1 MHDGSLGQ
9 PIAHGR
15 TADVYAWKDG
25 YILKRFHPWFDLE
38 NIKYE
43 ADINRAVYDSGL
55 SVPAVGDVIQVD
67 GCNALIYERID
78 GPTMFE
84 AVQEKPWRI
93 FAYGKRLGNL
103 HAQIHA
109 YELKP
114 DVPSLYKQLRNKM
127 RHARVLPAHLQ
138 STLLSLLEELP
149 QGNRICHGDFHPGN
163 VMLTTKGD
171 IAIDWIDVTVGNPL
185 ADVARTAIISL
196 GAAASDQIPNP
207 LMKGFAR
214 LFHAIYL
221 RRYFR
226 LRPGG
231 EHEYCRWLPIV
242 AAARLSENI
251 PELEEWLV
259 AQAQKSTYSF
269 T

>member
-1 MHDGSLGQ
+1 
-9 PIAHGR
+9 
-15 TADVYAWKDG
+15 
-25 YILKRFHPWFDLE
+25 
-38 NIKYE
+38 
-43 ADINRAVYDSGL
+43 
-55 SVPAVGDVIQVD
+55 
-67 GCNALIYERID
+67 
-78 GPTMFE
+78 
-84 AVQEKPWRI
+84 
-93 FAYGKRLGNL
+93 
-103 HAQIHA
+103 
-109 YELKP
+109 
-114 DVPSLYKQLRNKM
+114 M

-231 EHEYCRWLPIV
+231 EREYRRWLPIV

-251 PELEEWLV
+251 PE
-259 AQAQKSTYSF
+259 
-269 T
+269 